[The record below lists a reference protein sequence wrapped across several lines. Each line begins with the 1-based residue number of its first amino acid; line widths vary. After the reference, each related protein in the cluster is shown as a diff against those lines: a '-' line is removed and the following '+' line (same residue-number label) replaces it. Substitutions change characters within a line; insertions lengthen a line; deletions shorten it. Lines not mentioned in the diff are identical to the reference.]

1 MRERLPS
8 KDIIIFKP
16 FETKYKKIPFQTSVT
31 EVSTSSRFL
40 SCKIL

>member
-8 KDIIIFKP
+8 KDIIFKP
-16 FETKYKKIPFQTSVT
+16 FEIKYKKIPFQTSVM